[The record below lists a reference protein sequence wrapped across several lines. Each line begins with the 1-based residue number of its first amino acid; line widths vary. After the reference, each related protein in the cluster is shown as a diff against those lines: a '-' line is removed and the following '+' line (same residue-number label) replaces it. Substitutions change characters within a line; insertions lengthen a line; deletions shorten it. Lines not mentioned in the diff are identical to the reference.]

1 MKKFLLYALI
11 ITIFSL
17 NSCSDLTNIET
28 ESSGYKW
35 EVSSPDKV
43 GLNEAI
49 LNSALSEASS
59 KGFINSLLVIRN
71 GKIAAEKYFNGRNP
85 FSTQTVRSVSKSFL
99 SALVGIDVSKGLLRL
114 DQKMM
119 ESFPEYKLAVTDS
132 RVNNITLRHLL
143 TMRSGI
149 KGDVEAYFTFTSSSN
164 WIRTIINLPLNFDP
178 GSKSGYS
185 TAGTHLIAGMLT
197 KASGLSLLEFAQQN
211 LFEPM
216 GIEIKDWLQDPQGI
230 CFGGNDMIFTT
241 RNMAV
246 LGLLYLNNGNMNGKQ
261 IVPEEWVKSSLVYSG
276 GSSSVWGS
284 LTNLGYGYL
293 WWIGKATGKN
303 VFFALGH
310 GGQYVMCVPDLNMI
324 IAATSD
330 PNLDWD
336 ISDEHERAVIQ
347 IIADYIIPSA
357 GNLF

>member
-1 MKKFLLYALI
+1 M
-11 ITIFSL
+11 L
-17 NSCSDLTNIET
+17 NTAFT
-28 ESSGYKW
+28 
-35 EVSSPDKV
+35 
-43 GLNEAI
+43 
-49 LNSALSEASS
+49 EASS
-59 KGFINSLLVIRN
+59 KGFINSMIVIRN
-71 GKIAAEKYFNGRNP
+71 GKIAEEKYFNGRNL

-99 SALVGIDVSKGLLRL
+99 SALVGIAVSKGILNL
-114 DQKMM
+114 DQKMID
-119 ESFPEYKLAVTDS
+119 SFPEYKTAITDS
-132 RVNNITLRHLL
+132 HVNNITLKHLL

-164 WIRTIINLPLNFDP
+164 WIRTIIGLPLNFDP

-197 KASGLSLLEFAQQN
+197 KALGMSQLDFVKQN

-216 GIEIKDWLQDPQGI
+216 GIEIKNWARDSQGI
-230 CFGGNDMIFTT
+230 CFGGNDMFFTT

-246 LGLLYLNNGNMNGKQ
+246 LGLLYLNNGKINDKQ
-261 IVPEEWVKSSLVYSG
+261 IVPEDWVKNSWIYSG
-276 GSSSVWGS
+276 GSTGVWGS

-293 WWIGKATGKN
+293 WWLGKTADKN

-310 GGQYVMCVPDLNMI
+310 GGQYLMCVPDLNMI

-336 ISDEHERAVIQ
+336 ISDEHERAVLK
-347 IIADYIIPSA
+347 IISDYIIPA
-357 GNLF
+357 AL